1 LKLEEI
7 NVASLMEDVVM
18 LCAEKAV
25 NHTIELEGLSDLPP
39 IQGDMFRLTQVGQ
52 NLLTNAIN
60 YSPDGGTITIRG
72 REIRNRIEIS
82 LQDEGIGMT
91 PEQQEHLFR
100 PFYRAHASQNTAIG
114 GTGLGLAT
122 SKLIIEQHGGEVWI
136 ESEEKVKKM

>member
-1 LKLEEI
+1 MIYPPSKEI
-7 NVASLMEDVVM
+7 RSV
-18 LCAEKAV
+18 
-25 NHTIELEGLSDLPP
+25 
-39 IQGDMFRLTQVGQ
+39 LTQVGQ
-52 NLLTNAIN
+52 NLLINAIN
-60 YSPDGGTITIRG
+60 YSPNGGAITIRG
-72 REIRNRIEIS
+72 REIRNRVEIS

-136 ESEEKVKKM
+136 ESEENVGTIVHFSLPLNQHL